1 MHLIIPSHNVVIFM
15 KKIGMISGF
24 LNRYLTLFVILT
36 TGLAVAVPGIFIPV
50 SRIKI
55 LTLSVP
61 NVLLAVIM
69 FGTGMSIQSKDMLN
83 MLKRP
88 KVILIGVAAKYL
100 LMSLGAYLIAKSFRF
115 DNQIAFGLVLL
126 GCMPPGTASGV
137 MVLLAGG
144 EVTLSVAI
152 TIVSTLLAP
161 VLTPVLTYV
170 LGGEWVQVDFL
181 SMFINIMIVVLIP
194 ILCGIGVRNILKEKC
209 EHLKP
214 VVNLTSVISLL
225 LIVAVSTAPNKS
237 VILSQ
242 SSVKII
248 LAITL
253 NFVITVVGCMLLSR
267 LLKLDRPKTSA
278 LLITSSEQNSGL
290 SVGIAAAF
298 ADTYPLASIPSVI
311 AVSVNVL
318 LATALSNYLGLKA
331 KNLNQS

>member
-24 LNRYLTLFVILT
+24 FNRYLTLFVILT

-214 VVNLTSVISLL
+214 IVNLTSVISLL

-248 LAITL
+248 LAIML